1 LPKGERIH
9 HPFAPVA
16 VALAALA
23 AFAAF
28 AAFAAAGCAAAPLRG
43 GARRDTLLRE
53 VAIPQREVVISIW
66 EVAISLPL
74 QAAVVGG

>member
-1 LPKGERIH
+1 MPKGARIH

-28 AAFAAAGCAAAPLRG
+28 AAAVCAAAPLRG

>member
-1 LPKGERIH
+1 MPKGERIH

-28 AAFAAAGCAAAPLRG
+28 AAAVCAAAPLRG

-66 EVAISLPL
+66 EVAISLQL